1 MRDAT
6 ISTSRTRATSD
17 HLIDYRP
24 LPASYG
30 DREALHSLR
39 VAKVRA
45 TERGEDPSTLQ
56 LPTPP
61 EEPDRRPAE
70 RPRGRARLS
79 ALLRADGADRRGRH
93 GLSPIRSL
101 ASS

>member
-45 TERGEDPSTLQ
+45 AERGEDPSTLK
-56 LPTPP
+56 LPAPP
-61 EEPDRRPAE
+61 EGPGRRPAGH
-70 RPRGRARLS
+70 PRRRALPS
-79 ALLRADGADRRGRH
+79 ALLRVAGTDRRGRH
-93 GLSPIRSL
+93 RLSPAGSL